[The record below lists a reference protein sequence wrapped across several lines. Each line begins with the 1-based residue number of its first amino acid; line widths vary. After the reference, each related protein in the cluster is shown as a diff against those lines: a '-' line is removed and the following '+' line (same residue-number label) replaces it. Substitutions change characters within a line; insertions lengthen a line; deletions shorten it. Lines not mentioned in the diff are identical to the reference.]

1 MAKRAYAL
9 ALRYGQAVFEIAEAE
24 DAFDSWP
31 KDLQLMAQVVAD
43 RDILFFLESPKVSL
57 DGKRQVL
64 AGQLKAVKPEVVN
77 LVLSLA
83 SRNQLGILP
92 DIISDFQRRLDD
104 KMGVAHAAVASAVP
118 LSQKELD
125 NIREKL
131 GEMFG
136 RKVEVTARVDESLL
150 GGIVA
155 RVGDKVI
162 DGSLSRRLR
171 ILKQE
176 INQARL

>member
-1 MAKRAYAL
+1 
-9 ALRYGQAVFEIAEAE
+9 
-24 DAFDSWP
+24 
-31 KDLQLMAQVVAD
+31 
-43 RDILFFLESPKVSL
+43 
-57 DGKRQVL
+57 
-64 AGQLKAVKPEVVN
+64 
-77 LVLSLA
+77 
-83 SRNQLGILP
+83 
-92 DIISDFQRRLDD
+92 
-104 KMGVAHAAVASAVP
+104 MGVAHAAVASAVP